1 MMKRFYYG
9 AMATGLVFT
18 ACSSDNLSEPGQ
30 NGPSDV
36 DKTVYV
42 KMSIHG
48 DVANGTRAAN
58 DTGNPVD
65 ETDFENG
72 DGTESAVNSAY
83 FVFYDENGIQV
94 GDIVSINLSNAE
106 SSVGDGGTV
115 QTKYKSVV
123 PVSIKKGELNPAKV
137 ICYINPISPAAL
149 QNPLNVIET
158 ITRETVNF
166 RGGDGEVYFPMSN
179 SVYYPTEGDGKPQIA
194 VDIAKAS
201 LKDSENEAMNAP
213 DAEAID
219 VYVERYASKLAFS
232 QTKAADSYTTAT
244 AHGTLGAPETPV
256 VLDFVAEKWAVNAVA
271 NETYVVKSFRAPSE
285 SGTILPNDYTYD
297 ALNAALNTPKGG
309 TLLDASQAWAWNN
322 ANYHRSYWGCS
333 PAYFTAKYPEVASD
347 VENSELHQHYFTYA
361 QLSAGE
367 EGTFDADEEAPQY
380 FRETTVGVAAL
391 AGGNPQAAVPSVIL
405 VGSYKVTV
413 NGTVAPANSSFYTYI
428 SGSNGKPLVFFE
440 NEPNSV
446 ESEVT
451 DGVSMLERF
460 IEQTSVLYKKDENG
474 GYKALN
480 LAEDKA
486 MLLGALTIE
495 RPADA
500 VLKPANT
507 TEGEPMKVPA
517 RQHTLQIKEDGNLSG
532 IYIASGNGYKQVV
545 NKETIGSGEIS
556 VTDANRILMQ
566 QVGFANFYENGHA
579 YFNIPVKH
587 YGWYRAG
594 NPNKDGEAIDWSKV
608 MVGDFG
614 MVRNHSYKVNVT
626 AITGLATGI
635 GGDDDPIVPPADT
648 KDYYVAYKVNILKWA
663 VVPQQNVELK

>member
-58 DTGNPVD
+58 DNGNPVD
-65 ETDFENG
+65 NTDFEDG
-72 DGTESAVNSAY
+72 EGTESAVNSAY
-83 FVFYDENGIQV
+83 FVFYDANGIQV
-94 GDIVSINLSNAE
+94 GDIVSIKLDNAVTSGVGETVE
-106 SSVGDGGTV
+106 SY
-115 QTKYKSVV
+115 YKSVV
-123 PVSIKKGELNPAKV
+123 PVSIKKGELDPAKV

-166 RGGDGEVYFPMSN
+166 EGSDGKVYFPMSN
-179 SVYYPTEGDGKPQIA
+179 SVYYPTEGTGKPQIA
-194 VDIAKAS
+194 VDIVAAS
-201 LKDSENEAMNAP
+201 LKDSEDEAMNAP
-213 DAEAID
+213 EAEAID

-232 QTKAADSYTTAT
+232 QTKAADPYTTAT
-244 AHGTLGAPETPV
+244 AHGSLGATETPV

-271 NETYVVKSFRAPSE
+271 NETYVVKSFREASAA
-285 SGTILPNDYTYD
+285 GTILPDDYTYV
-297 ALNAALNTPKGG
+297 ALNTAINGELNGDK
-309 TLLDASQAWAWNN
+309 AWAWNN
-322 ANYHRSYWGCS
+322 ASYHRSYWGCS

-361 QLSAGE
+361 ELSAGAK
-367 EGTFDADEEAPQY
+367 GTFNADETAPQY
-380 FRETTVGVAAL
+380 FRETTVGTPAL

-413 NGTVAPANSSFYTYI
+413 NGTEAPANSSFYTYI
-428 SGSNGKPLVFFE
+428 SGSNGNPLVFFE
-440 NEPNSV
+440 NEANSV
-446 ESEVT
+446 ESAVAG
-451 DGVSMLERF
+451 GVSMLERF

-480 LAEDKA
+480 LADDKP
-486 MLLGALTIE
+486 MLLGALKIE

-500 VLKPANT
+500 VLEPANT

-517 RQHTLQIKEDGNLSG
+517 RQRTLQIKEDGNLSG
-532 IYIASGNGYKQVV
+532 IYIASGNGYKEVV
-545 NKETIGSGEIS
+545 NSETINSGEIS

-635 GGDDDPIVPPADT
+635 GGDDHPIVPPADT

>member
-48 DVANGTRAAN
+48 DVNNGTRAAS
-58 DTGNPVD
+58 DSGNPVD
-65 ETDFENG
+65 GTDFENG
-72 DGTESAVNSAY
+72 EGSESAVNSAY
-83 FVFYDENGIQV
+83 FVFYDTNGIQV

-123 PVSIKKGELNPAKV
+123 PVSIKKGELDPAKV

-166 RGGDGEVYFPMSN
+166 KGSDGVVYFPMSN

-232 QTKAADSYTTAT
+232 QTEADSYETAT
-244 AHGTLGAPETPV
+244 AHGTLGATETSV

-271 NETYVVKSFRAPSE
+271 NETYVVKSFRAPSD
-285 SGTILPNDYTYD
+285 GGAILPDDYAYD
-297 ALNAALNTPKGG
+297 VLNTAINKGLNAN
-309 TLLDASQAWAWNN
+309 DAWAWNN
-322 ANYHRSYWGCS
+322 ASYHRSYWGCS

-367 EGTFDADEEAPQY
+367 EGTFDADETDPQY
-380 FRETTVGVAAL
+380 FRETTVGVRAL

-413 NGTVAPANSSFYTYI
+413 NGTEAPANSSFYTYI
-428 SGSNGKPLVFFE
+428 SGSNGNPLVFFE
-440 NEPNSV
+440 NATGSV
-446 ESEVT
+446 DSEVPG
-451 DGVSMLERF
+451 GVSMLERF
-460 IEQTSVLYKKDENG
+460 IEQTSVLYKEDGNG

-486 MLLGALTIE
+486 MLLGALKIK
-495 RPADA
+495 RPEDA
-500 VLKPANT
+500 VLDPANS
-507 TEGEPMKVPA
+507 TEVEPMKVPA
-517 RQHTLQIKEDGNLSG
+517 RQRTLQIDEAGDLNG
-532 IYIASGNGYKQVV
+532 IYIASGKGYAKVV
-545 NKETIGSGEIS
+545 AGGTVANGEIS

-566 QVGFANFYENGHA
+566 QVGFANFYDNGHA